1 MNANRLV
8 SMLINILMRKG
19 LQYFM
24 RGQKNDP
31 RMKDAAQRMKA
42 ARRLG
47 RM

>member
-8 SMLINILMRKG
+8 SMLINILLRKG
-19 LQYFM
+19 LKQLM
-24 RGQKNDP
+24 RGQKTDP
-31 RMKDAAQRMKA
+31 RAKDAAQRMKA